1 MTIEEAI
8 KYWERAFDKS
18 CRNNRYQNAEKIDY
32 EDAVWTAIAALRA
45 QREAE
50 KNEPLTPEELEE
62 YRAKEL
68 PVWCEMPVLPGITAK
83 GWGIAG
89 SGNAVLQNF
98 SRTQL
103 WYQHYGRD
111 WVAYSRRPVKEAQD
125 ED

>member
-18 CRNNRYQNAEKIDY
+18 CRNNLYQNAEKIDY
-32 EDAVWTAIAALRA
+32 EDAVWTAISALRA
-45 QREAE
+45 QQEME
-50 KNEPLTPEELEE
+50 KNDPLTMEELEE

-68 PVWCEMPVLPGITAK
+68 PVWCEIAVLPGITAK
-83 GWGIAG
+83 CWGIAG

-98 SRTQL
+98 SLRQL

-111 WVAYSRRPVKEAQD
+111 WRAYRRPPVKE